1 MTFTPEQIDQLIELY
16 ATRCV
21 DDMDTKCLEQF
32 VYDTLVENLSI
43 MGEEDVLQQISG
55 VYDEETLQEMINN
68 VTL

>member
-1 MTFTPEQIDQLIELY
+1 MTLTPEQIDQLIELY
-16 ATRCV
+16 ANRCV
-21 DDMDTKCLEQF
+21 DNMDTKRLEQF